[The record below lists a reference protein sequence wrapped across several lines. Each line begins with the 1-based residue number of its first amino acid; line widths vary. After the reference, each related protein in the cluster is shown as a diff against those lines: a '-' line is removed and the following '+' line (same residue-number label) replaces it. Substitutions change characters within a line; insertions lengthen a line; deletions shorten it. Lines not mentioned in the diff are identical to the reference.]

1 MSTRIEE
8 LLART
13 EARSRD
19 RLRENLRAL
28 SQLRSARRHPYLVL
42 GGAALTALLARKL
55 GGLVL
60 RTGVGRGL
68 GLLALLARQGFS
80 GRMR

>member
-1 MSTRIEE
+1 VSTRIEE
-8 LLART
+8 LLERT

-19 RLRENLRAL
+19 RLRQNVHALAELRP
-28 SQLRSARRHPYLVL
+28 ARRHPYLVA
-42 GGAALTALLARKL
+42 GGALLAALVAGKL

>member
-8 LLART
+8 LLERT

-19 RLRENLRAL
+19 RLRENLRVL
-28 SQLRSARRHPYLVL
+28 SQLRPARRHPYLLV
-42 GGAALTALLARKL
+42 GGALVTALLAGKL

-60 RTGVGRGL
+60 RTGLGRGL
-68 GLLALLARQGFS
+68 GILALLARQGFF
-80 GRMR
+80 GRIR